1 MLRRNA
7 VVHSRGQADASAHG
21 LALHATDHKLRNRPD
36 RINDVR
42 KSAKKGQALRLGANA
57 GKFREARST
66 AKDAVAAAAQH
77 DDVHRGVMALVANG
91 LGQVSQHRAG

>member
-42 KSAKKGQALRLGANA
+42 KSAKKGQALRLRANA
-57 GKFREARST
+57 GKLGKAGSA
-66 AKDAVAAAAQH
+66 AKNPVAAASQH
-77 DDVHRGVMALVANG
+77 DDVHRGVMALVAYG
-91 LGQVSQHRAG
+91 FGQSSQ